1 MTQRVPASPDFQSYN
16 RKRTLMDDYLKQA
29 LEIVK
34 AQASV
39 RIMSEEEITSMV
51 KNLSHHL
58 RHLEDLPAEES
69 EPAAVSISPAK
80 SIKEKTITCL
90 ECGKSFKI
98 ITKKHLA
105 THNLDADSYHEK
117 WGIKKTTPLV
127 CKELQRERRKK
138 MREMKL
144 WEKRS
149 AEANKKRK

>member
-1 MTQRVPASPDFQSYN
+1 
-16 RKRTLMDDYLKQA
+16 MDDYLKQA

-58 RHLEDLPAEES
+58 RNLEELPMEQE
-69 EPAAVSISPAK
+69 EPAPVSVSPSK

-98 ITKKHLA
+98 ITKKHLM
-105 THNLDADSYHEK
+105 THNLDANSYREK